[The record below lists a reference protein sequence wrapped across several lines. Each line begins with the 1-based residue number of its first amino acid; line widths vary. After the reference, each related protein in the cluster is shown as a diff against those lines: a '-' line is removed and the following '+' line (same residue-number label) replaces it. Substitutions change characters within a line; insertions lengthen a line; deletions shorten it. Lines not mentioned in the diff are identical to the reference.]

1 VSHRGRIIAA
11 FAAVYIIWSSTY
23 LAIGYAV
30 ETIPPFLMAGI
41 RFLLAGAIMYGWTRA
56 RGAAA
61 PTRIQWRSAF
71 IIGGLLLT
79 GGNGGVS
86 WAEQYVPTGLAS
98 LLVAA
103 VPLWVV
109 LIDWLRPNGARPGG
123 PTVIGVLIGLAG
135 MALLV
140 SQRDSGGQPI
150 HVLGLMALIIAPICW
165 AGGSVYSRSAKLPAS
180 PLLSTGIQ
188 MLAGGVLLMMLG
200 TVTGEWQQLDI
211 GKISATSLLALFY
224 LVTFGAIIAFTA
236 YIFLLKH
243 TTPARAATYAYVN
256 PPLAVLLGWL
266 FRGETLTPVMLLA
279 AGIIVAAVFIIIT
292 YRDRRP
298 RPALLRPVLAER
310 S

>member
-1 VSHRGRIIAA
+1 MSERTRIIAA
-11 FAAVYIIWSSTY
+11 FATVYIIWSSTY

-30 ETIPPFLMAGI
+30 ETIPPFLMAGM
-41 RFLLAGAIMYGWTRA
+41 RFLLAGGIMFGWMRL
-56 RGAAA
+56 RGT
-61 PTRIQWRSAF
+61 PMPSRIEWRSAF
-71 IIGGLLLT
+71 VIGALLLV

-86 WAEQYVPTGLAS
+86 WAEQFVPTGLAS

-109 LIDWLRPNGARPGG
+109 LIDWLRPGGIRPGRS
-123 PTVIGVLIGLAG
+123 TVIGVLIGLAG

-140 SQRDSGGQPI
+140 SQRDSGDKPI
-150 HVLGLMALIIAPICW
+150 QLVGLIALIIAPICW
-165 AGGSVYSRSAKLPAS
+165 AGGTVYGRYARLPSS

-188 MLAGGVLLMMLG
+188 MLAGGALLFLLG
-200 TVTGEWQQLDI
+200 TVTGEWQQFDI
-211 GKISATSLLALFY
+211 SRISTTSIIAFFY

-256 PPLAVLLGWL
+256 PPLAVLLGWVL
-266 FRGETLTPVMLLA
+266 RGETLTPGMIVA

-292 YRDRRP
+292 YRDRKP
-298 RPALLRPVLAER
+298 RFAPIAPAVAK
-310 S
+310 